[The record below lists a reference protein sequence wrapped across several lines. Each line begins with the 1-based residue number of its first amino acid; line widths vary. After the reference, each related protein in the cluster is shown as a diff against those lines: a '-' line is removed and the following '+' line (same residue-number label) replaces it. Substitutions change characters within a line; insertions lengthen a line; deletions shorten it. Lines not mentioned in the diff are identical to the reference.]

1 MDVITKKS
9 LSCNPV
15 HMSDSSISS
24 VSQMKILGCIFSCD
38 LRWNRFVDFLV
49 KASSKRIYIIL
60 CLKRARC
67 SPEILFKAY
76 STLIRSIL
84 LYAYPAVCNMPAYL
98 RSRLE
103 KVERRVFRIIDSD
116 ISFPSLFSVGD
127 KMCDNIFS
135 KVLSDHRHPLRAFFD
150 SNSYRDLRNFCPLRK
165 PKTRTQR
172 FSNSFLRY
180 CK

>member
-1 MDVITKKS
+1 
-9 LSCNPV
+9 
-15 HMSDSSISS
+15 MSGSSISS
-24 VSQMKILGCIFSCD
+24 VSQLKILGCIFSCD
-38 LRWNRFVDFLV
+38 LRWNVFVDYLV
-49 KASSKRIYIIL
+49 KASSRRIYFIL
-60 CLKRARC
+60 SLKRAKC
-67 SPEILFKAY
+67 NPQILFTVY

-116 ISFPSLFSVGD
+116 IPFPSLFSVGD
-127 KMCDNIFS
+127 KICYKMFS
-135 KVLSDHRHPLRAFFD
+135 KVLSDCQHPLRVFF
-150 SNSYRDLRNFCPLRK
+150 SENNYRDVRNYCPLRK
-165 PKTRTQR
+165 PRMRTQR